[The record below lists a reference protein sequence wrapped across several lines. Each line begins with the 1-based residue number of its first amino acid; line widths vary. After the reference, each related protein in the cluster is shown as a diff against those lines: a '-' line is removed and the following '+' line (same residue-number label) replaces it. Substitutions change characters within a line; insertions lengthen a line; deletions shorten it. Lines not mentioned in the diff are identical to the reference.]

1 MFAVVLGVSTIGWEW
16 RMEFVNQGDTAT
28 TTSDEDFYE
37 LGRNLYVCDN
47 PHHRPGELTHID
59 LGPLLAF
66 CGCDGG
72 GTVVVIT
79 NYLKASKQ
87 QKAKA
92 RALLPIYGGTPALY
106 SHWPST
112 VVTTWGI

>member
-72 GTVVVIT
+72 ANCRGHHKLSKGI
-79 NYLKASKQ
+79 KATKGKGQWHGAKQ
-87 QKAKA
+87 LSRKLHEK
-92 RALLPIYGGTPALY
+92 L
-106 SHWPST
+106 
-112 VVTTWGI
+112 